1 MYQVIF
7 HKFHFATIAGAIL
20 SLVWLKFGK
29 PRAFN
34 RLKKSK
40 KKKCCTSTFDYSKSF
55 DILNLIHIFYMIL
68 FQLIYT
74 FMKGI
79 EYMQSAWLSRIKTKI
94 CHMLRGLILDV
105 KINVARFTTWNI
117 CKKNFSQI
125 RWKLKELNDWYSL
138 RNLVYMYFVI
148 Q

>member
-1 MYQVIF
+1 
-7 HKFHFATIAGAIL
+7 
-20 SLVWLKFGK
+20 
-29 PRAFN
+29 
-34 RLKKSK
+34 
-40 KKKCCTSTFDYSKSF
+40 
-55 DILNLIHIFYMIL
+55 
-68 FQLIYT
+68 
-74 FMKGI
+74 
-79 EYMQSAWLSRIKTKI
+79 
-94 CHMLRGLILDV
+94 MLRGLILDV